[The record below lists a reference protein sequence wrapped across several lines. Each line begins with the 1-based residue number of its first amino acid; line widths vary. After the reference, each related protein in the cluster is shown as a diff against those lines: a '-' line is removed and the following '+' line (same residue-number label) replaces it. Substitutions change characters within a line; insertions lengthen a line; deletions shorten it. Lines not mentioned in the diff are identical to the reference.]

1 MCPLRDHAPG
11 VNLVSDRVFVTG
23 FGGALK
29 PYDGL
34 VDPIVVT
41 RRIGLGLLTT
51 DRSLDQTLFAPIHH
65 VTDHLASPF
74 RTAKQG
80 RDPDLP
86 EQHP

>member
-11 VNLVSDRVFVTG
+11 VNLVSDRVFVTC

-29 PYDGL
+29 PYDGM

-51 DRSLDQTLFAPIHH
+51 DRSLDQTLFALIHH
-65 VTDHLASPF
+65 VTDHRGSNQASV
-74 RTAKQG
+74 TALSMTC
-80 RDPDLP
+80 R
-86 EQHP
+86 

>member
-11 VNLVSDRVFVTG
+11 VYLVSDRIPVMG

-29 PYDGL
+29 PYNGL

-51 DRSLDQTLFAPIHH
+51 DRSLDQALFALIENEMGHRSGYDGPANQ
-65 VTDHLASPF
+65 TMM
-74 RTAKQG
+74 
-80 RDPDLP
+80 
-86 EQHP
+86 

>member
-51 DRSLDQTLFAPIHH
+51 DGCLGYALLAPIHH
-65 VTDHLASPF
+65 VSGHLGSNQASVTTLSM
-74 RTAKQG
+74 RCC
-80 RDPDLP
+80 
-86 EQHP
+86 

>member
-1 MCPLRDHAPG
+1 
-11 VNLVSDRVFVTG
+11 
-23 FGGALK
+23 
-29 PYDGL
+29 
-34 VDPIVVT
+34 
-41 RRIGLGLLTT
+41 LGLLTT